1 MIDGV
6 EVFAIDENVELLFES
21 PAFSI
26 PEQKRKNVEMIWQAE
41 KARRGDFIY
50 DAPLLFLQEK
60 NEKTIRSRFIQYK
73 DFIALRRRPDLF
85 DNQVVHTLGVSG
97 LLISE
102 NCVFFAK
109 RAHHVTG
116 YAGWHELIPSGGID
130 ETFAQGDGSIDF
142 TRQLT
147 LELKEEAGID
157 ERHLTSKRPFVLI
170 FDEADQT
177 WDICVECM
185 MSLPVDDAM
194 KVIKRAKQNEY
205 VDPVA
210 VKIDDLSRF
219 IAERKGK
226 VVPTTL
232 AMLEARKFIT
242 SSTLTG

>member
-6 EVFAIDENVELLFES
+6 ELFAIDEDVELLFES

-26 PEQKRKNVEMIWQAE
+26 PKQKRENVEMIWEAE
-41 KARRGDFIY
+41 IAWRGEYIY
-50 DAPLLFLQEK
+50 DAPLLVFQEFY
-60 NEKTIRSRFIQYK
+60 EKTIRSRFIQYK
-73 DFIALRRRPDLF
+73 DFIALRRRPNLF
-85 DNQVVHTLGVSG
+85 DNQIVRTLGVSG
-97 LLISE
+97 LLMSE

-130 ETFAQGDGSIDF
+130 ATFAQGDGSIDF
-142 TRQLT
+142 MAHLM
-147 LELKEEAGID
+147 LELKEETGID
-157 ERHLTSKRPFVLI
+157 ERHIISKRPFALI

-177 WDICVECM
+177 WDICVECIL
-185 MSLPVDDAM
+185 SLPVDDAI
-194 KVIKRAKQNEY
+194 KIIKRARQNEY

-210 VKIDDLSRF
+210 VKIGDLHQF